1 LKIKP
6 VVLRQVAQQDI
17 DEAVAYCLQ
26 EASATYPLGYKTAQD
41 QFNWG

>member
-17 DEAVAYCLQ
+17 DEATCKKLESWWLWVLWM
-26 EASATYPLGYKTAQD
+26 PLKKR
-41 QFNWG
+41 